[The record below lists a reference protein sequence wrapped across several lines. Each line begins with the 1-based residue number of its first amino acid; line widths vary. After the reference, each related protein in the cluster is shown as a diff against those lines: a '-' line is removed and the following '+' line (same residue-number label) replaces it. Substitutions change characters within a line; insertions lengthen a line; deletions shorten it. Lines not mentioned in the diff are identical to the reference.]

1 MIRKGLRWR
10 VGNGSG
16 IRIYQDNWLPDPH
29 LNRVLSPPDFL
40 GIDARVSVLMDGVN
54 RCWLHEVIEN
64 LFLPHEAK
72 MIKSIPISLVDC
84 EDKIFWPLTANGEY
98 SVKTGYRLLSN
109 LGASDNPSSSDITQS
124 KQIWKAI
131 WNLNVPNRVKI
142 LIWWAGL
149 DALPS
154 QVNLVK
160 RKVQCDPVCP
170 ICGLEQETIIHAL
183 WSCPTL
189 AEVWTVHFAWLI
201 RQTRLCSNFL
211 DIIQACCSRGDCFD
225 LFTIIS
231 SIIWTRR
238 NRLRVGE
245 ITVPL
250 QRINALARDTLQEFH
265 EANPLPCGPS
275 PSSTPVK
282 WSPPPESWV
291 KVNFD

>member
-1 MIRKGLRWR
+1 M
-10 VGNGSG
+10 
-16 IRIYQDNWLPDPH
+16 
-29 LNRVLSPPDFL
+29 
-40 GIDARVSVLMDGVN
+40 
-54 RCWLHEVIEN
+54 
-64 LFLPHEAK
+64 
-72 MIKSIPISLVDC
+72 
-84 EDKIFWPLTANGEY
+84 
-98 SVKTGYRLLSN
+98 
-109 LGASDNPSSSDITQS
+109 
-124 KQIWKAI
+124 
-131 WNLNVPNRVKI
+131 
-142 LIWWAGL
+142 
-149 DALPS
+149 
-154 QVNLVK
+154 NLVK